1 MAGVLPR
8 DPKSGT
14 VKQHAPRAGVS
25 SPAVK
30 IAASWAS
37 RQPLP
42 NQNQNLWQG
51 DYLNQLSGVIL
62 TLALAVRV
70 IKIYRLLIL
79 LR

>member
-37 RQPLP
+37 CQPLP
-42 NQNQNLWQG
+42 NQNLWQG